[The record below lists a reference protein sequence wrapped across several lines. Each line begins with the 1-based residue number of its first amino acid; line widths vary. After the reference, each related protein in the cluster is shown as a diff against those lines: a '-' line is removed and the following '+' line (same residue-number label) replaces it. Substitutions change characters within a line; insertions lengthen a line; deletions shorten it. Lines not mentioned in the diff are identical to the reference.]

1 MNLEQLKSQ
10 IESNKITNTFIIFEC
25 EENIRSNS
33 KTQTKYIRKG
43 GRSLICIL
51 KHKKSE
57 IFLFS
62 NKMVLPALRRRQEAG

>member
-1 MNLEQLKSQ
+1 MRSGDEKVGRYICFTILVLYWY
-10 IESNKITNTFIIFEC
+10 
-25 EENIRSNS
+25 IRSNN